1 MNDNAMIRLKNKIQ
15 FLEQEIKMLQ
25 ESKQQEI
32 NVKNSE
38 VMLNRDLQSQIE
50 TLKIY
55 VETLIKVND
64 TFVKQISELRVRL
77 KNIVLDVDY
86 ETTRDK

>member
-1 MNDNAMIRLKNKIQ
+1 
-15 FLEQEIKMLQ
+15 MLQ

-38 VMLNRDLQSQIE
+38 VMLNKDLQSQIE

-55 VETLIKVND
+55 VETLVKIND

>member
-38 VMLNRDLQSQIE
+38 VMLNKDLQSQIE

-55 VETLIKVND
+55 VETLVKIND

>member
-38 VMLNRDLQSQIE
+38 VMLNKELQSQIE

-55 VETLIKVND
+55 VETLVKIND

>member
-38 VMLNRDLQSQIE
+38 VMLNKDLQSQIE

>member
-55 VETLIKVND
+55 VETLVKIND